1 MQTWNPILEVK
12 VLFVQT
18 EKKFMKNDFYVKAFS
33 MENTIIDEFSFV
45 QLISSQYEMLERVRK
60 NENSEDRKE
69 EAVEQR

>member
-1 MQTWNPILEVK
+1 
-12 VLFVQT
+12 
-18 EKKFMKNDFYVKAFS
+18 MKNDFYVKAFS